1 MILHFYFSL
10 AFKILKIDNIFKY
23 NEVFIL
29 FFNQLISNMLGYNFA
44 KFSQIQI
51 ETFQMML
58 LSIVIYLPKLYVP
71 IKPDPNRET
80 ENIFFR
86 IFFLFVCFVLVFI
99 LSSPKFFSPYLFQA
113 NGSLLQEPPENITC
127 CFLIFS
133 ESIEMECWLKM
144 S

>member
-1 MILHFYFSL
+1 MILHFCFSL

-29 FFNQLISNMLGYNFA
+29 FLNQLISNMLGYNFA

-80 ENIFFR
+80 ENFFFR
-86 IFFLFVCFVLVFI
+86 IFFFVCLFCFGIHFKFPEIFFPLPISSQWFI
-99 LSSPKFFSPYLFQA
+99 TTRPA
-113 NGSLLQEPPENITC
+113 
-127 CFLIFS
+127 
-133 ESIEMECWLKM
+133 
-144 S
+144 